1 MKYQELNQKQLISI
15 IEGLER
21 QVVMNS
27 GNPSATGSISISDL
41 ANELFES
48 SPEAIV
54 LVDGQSIVH
63 RVNTEFSRLFQ
74 YTEEEIRGR
83 NIDQILAKGDEI
95 TTASDIT
102 KNIES
107 GESISIETLRY
118 RKDGTPLY
126 VSILGVPIRL
136 VNDGMAVYGI
146 YRDIT
151 AWKTA
156 QENLTE
162 SQTKYRTLFESAT
175 DGIFLMKDNVFVESN
190 EPALAMFRCTSA
202 EIIGN
207 LPYIVSPPLQPDGQD
222 SIVKATQYLQ
232 AAYSGQPQF
241 FEWVH
246 RRMDG
251 ELFFAEVNL
260 TRIELKGESFLQAI
274 VRDITL
280 RKTAD
285 NLLKRRL
292 DYIEFISQVSSD
304 FINLPASD
312 IDTAIQRALRFA
324 AMFCKVERG
333 YILLLNPKSNQIEL
347 THEWYDESV
356 ISRKGLFSY
365 FEAAYMPELINS
377 LSEGIFILAQR
388 SELPATPQYRLLCEM
403 LDLLE
408 VKSFIHV
415 PFSVA
420 EKHFGYIGFDATSS
434 AIEWTDEIIN
444 TLKLTGQ
451 IIGNAIGRKKSEH
464 ELTQAKEK
472 AEESDKLKTAFLA
485 SMSHEI
491 RTPMNHIIGFLEL
504 LKDTEL
510 NQIEREEFLH
520 IVRASGNNL
529 LRIIDDIID
538 IAKIET
544 QQLEIDNEE
553 VPLNKFLEDLL
564 YTYQDLIS
572 VEDKPDLTV
581 KLKIPEQAVLSDIIT
596 DPQRLQQILS
606 NLLANAIKFTSK
618 GTIIFGYNL
627 MPNNRLKFFVS
638 DTGIGIPKE
647 KQELIFQRFRQL
659 DYGYTRAYGGTGLGL
674 AISKGLIEM
683 LGGEIW
689 VESEENKGSTFFFT
703 IPYKPVYTESPELLT
718 TSQIAINDWSDK
730 KILIVEDDEMNTK
743 FLRIILS
750 KTGANLY
757 YSDNGP
763 DAVEMAKKTMFN
775 LILMDIQIPLLNGY
789 QATRLIKTAC
799 PSTIII
805 AQTAHAMLDER
816 THCLEAGCDDYLAKP
831 INRKE
836 LLTKIQLLFDH
847 SADCS

>member
-1 MKYQELNQKQLISI
+1 MKYEELNQEQLLTI
-15 IEGLER
+15 IRRLEE
-21 QVVMNS
+21 QAVLNS
-27 GNPSATGSISISDL
+27 GNATSVGSFSISDL

-54 LVDGQSIVH
+54 LVDGRSTVH
-63 RVNTEFSRLFQ
+63 RVNAEFSRLFQ
-74 YTEEEIRGR
+74 YTEEEIKGR
-83 NIDQILAKGDEI
+83 NIDQILARGEEI
-95 TTASDIT
+95 GQATDIT
-102 KNIES
+102 RNIES
-107 GESISIETLRY
+107 GESISVDTIRY
-118 RKDGTPLY
+118 RKDGAPLY
-126 VSILGVPIRL
+126 VSILGVPIIL
-136 VNDGMAVYGI
+136 GNGDKAVYGI

-151 AWKTA
+151 GWKKA
-156 QENLTE
+156 QENLNE

-175 DGIFLMKDNVFVESN
+175 DGIFLMKDNIFVECN
-190 EPALAMFRCTSA
+190 GPALNMFRCSRE

-207 LPYIVSPPLQPDGQD
+207 FPHIVSPPSQPDGQD
-222 SIVKATQYLQ
+222 SIVKASQLLQSAYL
-232 AAYSGQPQF
+232 GQPQF

-246 RRMDG
+246 KRMDG

-260 TRIELKGESFLQAI
+260 TKIELKEEAYLQAI
-274 VRDITL
+274 VRDISR
-280 RKTAD
+280 RKKAD

-304 FINLPASD
+304 FINLPASE
-312 IDTAIQRALRFA
+312 IDTAIERALRFA
-324 AMFCKVERG
+324 AMFSKVERG
-333 YILLLNPKSNQIEL
+333 YILLLDPKSNKVEL
-347 THEWYDESV
+347 THEWYDGSV
-356 ISRKGLFSY
+356 VSRRGLFSY
-365 FEAAYMPELINS
+365 FEAAYMPELVES
-377 LSEGIFILAQR
+377 LNKGTLIMAQR
-388 SELPATPQYRLLCEM
+388 SELPSSPQYRLFVEM

-420 EKHFGYIGFDATSS
+420 EKHFGYIGFDATRGPVD
-434 AIEWTDEIIN
+434 WTDEIVN

-451 IIGNAIGRKKSEH
+451 IIGNAIGRKKSEQ

-520 IVRASGNNL
+520 IIRASGNNL

-553 VPLNKFLEDLL
+553 VSLNKFLEDLL

-572 VEDKPDLTV
+572 VEDKPGLSIQLKTPDQAALT
-581 KLKIPEQAVLSDIIT
+581 EIIT

-606 NLLANAIKFTSK
+606 NLLANAIKFTNK
-618 GTIIFGYNL
+618 GRINFGYEL
-627 MPNNRLKFFVS
+627 KPNNRLQFFVS

-689 VESEENKGSTFFFT
+689 VESEEGKGSTFFFT
-703 IPYKPVYTESPELLT
+703 IPYKPVKQETPEILVSGFKT
-718 TSQIAINDWSDK
+718 VIDWSDK
-730 KILIVEDDEMNTK
+730 NILIVEDDEMNTK

-750 KTGANLY
+750 KTKANLY
-757 YSDNGP
+757 YSDNGQE
-763 DAVEMAKKTMFN
+763 AVEMAKKTKFH

-789 QATRLIKTAC
+789 EATRLIKAAS

-816 THCLEAGCDDYLAKP
+816 SHCTEAGCDDYLAKP

-836 LLTKIQLLFDH
+836 LFGKIQVLFGNN
-847 SADCS
+847 

>member
-1 MKYQELNQKQLISI
+1 MKYQDLNQEQLIAI
-15 IEGLER
+15 IQKLEEH
-21 QVVMNS
+21 VAGNS
-27 GNPSATGSISISDL
+27 SATEPQSISDL

-63 RVNTEFSRLFQ
+63 RVNAEFTRLFQ
-74 YTEEEIRGR
+74 YTEEDINGR
-83 NIDQILAKGDEI
+83 NIDQILAKGEEM
-95 TTASDIT
+95 TTAADIT

-107 GESISIETLRY
+107 GERISIDTLRY
-118 RKDGTPLY
+118 RKDGIPLN
-126 VSILGVPIRL
+126 VSILGVPIKL
-136 VNDGMAVYGI
+136 GNGGMAVYGI

-151 AWKTA
+151 AWTKA
-156 QENLTE
+156 QENLIE

-175 DGIFLMKDNVFVESN
+175 DGIFLMKDNVFVECN
-190 EPALAMFRCTSA
+190 EPALAMFRCTNE

-207 LPYIVSPPLQPDGQD
+207 LPHIVSPPTQPDGQD
-222 SIVKATQYLQ
+222 SIVKAMHYIEV
-232 AAYSGQPQF
+232 AYSGQPQF

-246 RRMDG
+246 KRMDG

-274 VRDITL
+274 VRDITQ
-280 RKTAD
+280 RKKAD

-292 DYIEFISQVSSD
+292 DFIEFISQVSSD
-304 FINLPASD
+304 FINLPASE
-312 IDTAIQRALRFA
+312 IDAAIQRALRFA
-324 AMFCKVERG
+324 AMFSKVERG
-333 YILLLNPKSNQIEL
+333 YILLLDPKTNQIEL
-347 THEWYDESV
+347 THEWCDESV
-356 ISRKGLFSY
+356 ISRKGLFNY
-365 FEAAYMPELINS
+365 FEAAYMPELVNS
-377 LSEGIFILAQR
+377 LGEGKLIMAQR
-388 SELPATPQYRLLCEM
+388 RELPSTQQYRLISEM

-420 EKHFGYIGFDATSS
+420 EKHFGYIGFDATLGP
-434 AIEWTDEIIN
+434 IDWTDEIVN

-451 IIGNAIGRKKSEH
+451 IIGNAIGRKKSEQEITH
-464 ELTQAKEK
+464 AKEK

-520 IVRASGNNL
+520 IIRASGNNL

-544 QQLEIDNEE
+544 QQLEIDSEE
-553 VPLNKFLEDLL
+553 ISLNKFLEDIL
-564 YTYQDLIS
+564 YTHQDLIS
-572 VEDKPDLTV
+572 VDDKPNLSIR
-581 KLKIPEQAVLSDIIT
+581 LEIPEPPSLPDITT
-596 DPQRLQQILS
+596 DPQRLQQILN
-606 NLLANAIKFTSK
+606 NLLSNAIKFTNS
-618 GTIIFGYNL
+618 GRIVFGYSLNL
-627 MPNNRLKFFVS
+627 NNRLQFFVS

-689 VESEENKGSTFFFT
+689 VESEVDKGSIFFFT
-703 IPYKPVYTESPELLT
+703 IPFKPVRSE
-718 TSQIAINDWSDK
+718 TSEPLVTSSTSSIDWSNK
-730 KILIVEDDEMNTK
+730 NILIVEDDEMNTK
-743 FLRIILS
+743 FLRIILT
-750 KTGANLY
+750 KTRAKLF
-757 YSDNGP
+757 YSDNGLE
-763 DAVEMAKKTMFN
+763 AVEMAKKTIFD

-789 QATRLIKTAC
+789 EATRLIKSQS

-816 THCLEAGCDDYLAKP
+816 SHCIEAGCDDYLPKP

-836 LLTKIQLLFDH
+836 LLSKIQHLFSH
-847 SADCS
+847 K

>member
-1 MKYQELNQKQLISI
+1 MKYQDLNQEQLRAI
-15 IEGLER
+15 ILGLED
-21 QVVMNS
+21 QVAMNS
-27 GNPSATGSISISDL
+27 RYSAATAPLSISDL

-54 LVDGQSIVH
+54 LVDGQSTVH
-63 RVNTEFSRLFQ
+63 RVNAEFTRLFQ
-74 YTEEEIRGR
+74 YTEVEIKGR
-83 NIDQILAKGDEI
+83 NIDQILAKGDEM
-95 TTASDIT
+95 TTAADIT

-107 GESISIETLRY
+107 GERISIDTIRY
-118 RKDGTPLY
+118 CKDGTKLF
-126 VSILGVPIRL
+126 VSILGVPIKL
-136 VNDGMAVYGI
+136 GNGSMAVYGI

-156 QENLTE
+156 QENLIE

-175 DGIFLMKDNVFVESN
+175 DGIFLIKDNVFVECN
-190 EPALAMFRCTSA
+190 EPALRIFSCTS
-202 EIIGN
+202 EQIIGN
-207 LPYIVSPPLQPDGQD
+207 LPHIVSPPIQPDGQD
-222 SIVKATQYLQ
+222 SAFKAGLYLE
-232 AAYSGQPQF
+232 AAYSGQAQF

-246 RRMDG
+246 KRMDG

-260 TRIELKGESFLQAI
+260 TRIELKGEYYIQAI
-274 VRDITL
+274 VRDISR
-280 RKTAD
+280 RKKAD

-304 FINLPASD
+304 FINLAAIE
-312 IDTAIQRALRFA
+312 IDSAIERTLKFA
-324 AMFCKVERG
+324 AMFSNVERG
-333 YILLLNPKSNQIEL
+333 YILLLDPKSKQIEL
-347 THEWYDESV
+347 SHEWCNESV
-356 ISRKGLFSY
+356 VSRKGLFNY
-365 FEAAYMPELINS
+365 FEAAYMPELVNS
-377 LSEGIFILAQR
+377 LSNEILIKSQR
-388 SELPATPQYRLLCEM
+388 REMPSSPQYRLMTEM

-420 EKHFGYIGFDATSS
+420 ENHFGYIGLDATQ
-434 AIEWTDEIIN
+434 APVDWNDEIVN

-451 IIGNAIGRKKSEH
+451 IIGNAIGRKKADQ

-520 IVRASGNNL
+520 IIRASGNNL

-553 VPLNKFLEDLL
+553 VTLNKFLEDLL

-572 VEDKPDLTV
+572 VDDKPDLRIQ
-581 KLKIPEQAVLSDIIT
+581 LKIPEKEIISEIIT
-596 DPQRLQQILS
+596 DSERLQQILN

-618 GTIIFGYNL
+618 GKIVFGYNL
-627 MPNNRLKFFVS
+627 TPNSRIQFFVS

-647 KQELIFQRFRQL
+647 KHELIFQRFRQL

-689 VESEENKGSTFFFT
+689 VESEVDKGSTFFFT
-703 IPYKPVYTESPELLT
+703 IPYKPVKVDIPEIIT
-718 TSQIAINDWSDK
+718 PISTSAIDWSNK
-730 KILIVEDDEMNTK
+730 NILIVEDDEMNTK
-743 FLRIILS
+743 FLRIILT
-750 KTGANLY
+750 KTGAKLS
-757 YSDNGP
+757 YSDNGL
-763 DAVEMAKKTMFN
+763 DAVELAKKTIFD
-775 LILMDIQIPLLNGY
+775 LILMDIQIPILNGY
-789 QATRLIKTAC
+789 EATRLIKSAN

-816 THCLEAGCDDYLAKP
+816 SHCNEAGCDDYLAKP

-836 LLTKIQLLFDH
+836 LLNKIQTLFDH
-847 SADCS
+847 KTSC

>member
-1 MKYQELNQKQLISI
+1 MKYQDLNQEQLIAI
-15 IEGLER
+15 IKGLEDR
-21 QVVMNS
+21 IALNS
-27 GNPSATGSISISDL
+27 VNSSAKGSLSIPDL

-54 LVDGQSIVH
+54 LVDGQGIVH
-63 RVNTEFSRLFQ
+63 RVNAEFTRLFQ
-74 YTEEEIRGR
+74 YTEDDIKGR
-83 NIDQILAKGDEI
+83 NIDLILAKGEEMI
-95 TTASDIT
+95 LAADIT

-107 GESISIETLRY
+107 GKRVSIDTQRY
-118 RKDGTPLY
+118 RKDGKLLY

-136 VNDGMAVYGI
+136 GNNSLAVYGI

-156 QENLTE
+156 RENLIE
-162 SQTKYRTLFESAT
+162 SQTKYQTLFESAT
-175 DGIFLMKDNVFVESN
+175 DSIFLMKDNVFTECN
-190 EPALAMFRCTSA
+190 QPALEMFRCKSE

-207 LPYIVSPPLQPDGQD
+207 LPHNVSPPTQPDGQD
-222 SIVKATQYLQ
+222 SNIKASQYLQ

-246 RRMDG
+246 KRMDG
-251 ELFFAEVNL
+251 ELFYAEVNL
-260 TRIELKGESFLQAI
+260 TRIELKGEVFLQAI
-274 VRDITL
+274 VRDINR
-280 RKTAD
+280 RKKAD

-292 DYIEFISQVSSD
+292 DFIEFISQVSSD
-304 FINLPASD
+304 FINLPASE
-312 IDTAIQRALRFA
+312 IDTAIQRALRYA
-324 AMFCKVERG
+324 AMFSKVERG
-333 YILLLNPKSNQIEL
+333 YILMLNPKNNQIEL

-356 ISRKGLFSY
+356 SSRKGLFNY
-365 FEAAYMPELINS
+365 FEAAYMPELVYS
-377 LSEGIFILAQR
+377 LNKGVLVLGQR
-388 SELPATPQYRLLCEM
+388 SELSATPQNRLMGEM

-420 EKHFGYIGFDATSS
+420 EKHFGYIGFDATR
-434 AIEWTDEIIN
+434 IPVDWTDEIVN

-451 IIGNAIGRKKSEH
+451 IIGNAIGRKRTEQ

-520 IVRASGNNL
+520 IIRSSGNNL

-544 QQLEIDNEE
+544 QQLAIDNEE
-553 VPLNKFLEDLL
+553 VSLNKFLEDVL

-572 VEDKPDLTV
+572 IEEKPDL
-581 KLKIPEQAVLSDIIT
+581 KIELKIPDKSALTEIIT

-606 NLLANAIKFTSK
+606 NLLANALKFTSK
-618 GTIIFGYNL
+618 GKIEFGYTL
-627 MPNNRLKFFVS
+627 KPNNRLQFFVS

-689 VESEENKGSTFFFT
+689 VESEEGNGSSFFFT
-703 IPYKPVYTESPELLT
+703 IPYKPVRQDVAEPIIASPSDT
-718 TSQIAINDWSDK
+718 IDWSDK
-730 KILIVEDDEMNTK
+730 NILIVEDDDMNTK
-743 FLRIILS
+743 FLRIILT
-750 KTGANLY
+750 KTKAKLF
-757 YSDNGP
+757 YSDNGQK
-763 DAVEMAKKTMFN
+763 AVEMARETMFD

-789 QATRLIKTAC
+789 EATRLIKSTC

-836 LLTKIQLLFDH
+836 LLNKIQLLFNQN
-847 SADCS
+847 

>member
-1 MKYQELNQKQLISI
+1 MKYLDLNQEQLIAI
-15 IEGLER
+15 IEGLEAR
-21 QVVMNS
+21 IAMNS
-27 GNPSATGSISISDL
+27 ANSSATETLSISDL

-63 RVNTEFSRLFQ
+63 RVNNEFTRLFQ
-74 YTEEEIRGR
+74 YTEGEIIGR
-83 NIDQILAKGDEI
+83 NIDQILARGEEMSS
-95 TTASDIT
+95 AADIT

-107 GESISIETLRY
+107 GERISLDSIRY
-118 RKDGTPLY
+118 CKDGTPLY
-126 VSILGVPIRL
+126 VSILGVPIKL
-136 VNDGMAVYGI
+136 GKGGMAVYGI

-156 QENLTE
+156 QENLIE
-162 SQTKYRTLFESAT
+162 SQTKYQTLFESAT
-175 DGIFLMKDNVFVESN
+175 DGIFLIKDNFFAECN
-190 EPALAMFRCTSA
+190 QPALDMFRCKSG

-207 LPYIVSPPLQPDGQD
+207 LPHIVSPPIQPDGQD
-222 SIVKATQYLQ
+222 SIVKASQYLQ

-251 ELFFAEVNL
+251 ELFYAEVNL
-260 TRIELKGESFLQAI
+260 TRIELKGEVYLQAI
-274 VRDITL
+274 VRDINR
-280 RKTAD
+280 RKKAD

-292 DYIEFISQVSSD
+292 DFIEFISQVSSD
-304 FINLPASD
+304 FINLPASE
-312 IDTAIQRALRFA
+312 IDSAIRRALRYA
-324 AMFCKVERG
+324 AMFSKVERG
-333 YILLLNPKSNQIEL
+333 YILMLNSKSNQIEL

-356 ISRKGLFSY
+356 ASRKGLFSY
-365 FEAAYMPELINS
+365 FESAYMPELVNS
-377 LSEGIFILAQR
+377 LNDGILVKAQR
-388 SELPATPQYRLLCEM
+388 NELPSTPQYRLICEM

-420 EKHFGYIGFDATSS
+420 EKHFGYIGFDATR
-434 AIEWTDEIIN
+434 APVEWTDEIVN

-451 IIGNAIGRKKSEH
+451 IIGNAIGRMRAEQ

-520 IVRASGNNL
+520 IIRSSGNNL

-544 QQLEIDNEE
+544 QQLAIDNEE
-553 VPLNKFLEDLL
+553 VSLNKFLEDILF
-564 YTYQDLIS
+564 TYQDLIS
-572 VEDKPDLTV
+572 IEEKPDLTIE
-581 KLKIPEQAVLSDIIT
+581 LKIPDRSASTEIIT

-606 NLLANAIKFTSK
+606 NLLANALKFTSQGK
-618 GTIIFGYNL
+618 IDFGYTL
-627 MPNNRLKFFVS
+627 KPNNRLQFFVS

-689 VESEENKGSTFFFT
+689 VESEEDKGSTFFFT
-703 IPYKPVYTESPELLT
+703 IPYKPVRQEETETVINSPAT
-718 TSQIAINDWSDK
+718 TIDWSDK

-750 KTGANLY
+750 KTGAMLS
-757 YSDNGP
+757 YSDNGQE
-763 DAVEMAKKTMFN
+763 AVEMAKKTKFD
-775 LILMDIQIPLLNGY
+775 LILMDIQIPILNGY
-789 QATRLIKTAC
+789 EATRLIKSDC
-799 PSTIII
+799 PSTIVI

-816 THCLEAGCDDYLAKP
+816 THCLDAGCDDYLAKP

-836 LLTKIQLLFDH
+836 LLNKIQLLFDQL
-847 SADCS
+847 

>member
-1 MKYQELNQKQLISI
+1 MKYKDLNQDQLIAI
-15 IEGLER
+15 IEGLEEK
-21 QVVMNS
+21 VAENS
-27 GNPSATGSISISDL
+27 RNSMATEPISIGDL

-63 RVNTEFSRLFQ
+63 RVNAEFTRLFQ
-74 YTEEEIRGR
+74 YTEEEILGR
-83 NIDQILAKGDEI
+83 NIDQILARGDEMDH
-95 TTASDIT
+95 AADIT
-102 KNIES
+102 KNVES
-107 GESISIETLRY
+107 GKSISVDTIRY
-118 RKDGTPLY
+118 CKDGTDLF
-126 VSILGVPIRL
+126 VSILGVPIKLR
-136 VNDGMAVYGI
+136 NGGMAVYGI

-151 AWKTA
+151 AWTKA
-156 QENLTE
+156 QENLIE

-175 DGIFLMKDNVFVESN
+175 DAIFLMKDNVFVECN
-190 EPALAMFRCTSA
+190 DPALVMFRCTRE

-207 LPYIVSPPLQPDGQD
+207 LPHIVSPPTQPDGQD
-222 SIVKATQYLQ
+222 SIIKARQNIES
-232 AAYSGQPQF
+232 AYSGQPQF

-246 RRMDG
+246 KRIDG
-251 ELFFAEVNL
+251 EHFFAEVNL
-260 TRIELKGESFLQAI
+260 TRIELKGESYLQAI
-274 VRDITL
+274 VRDITQ
-280 RKTAD
+280 RKKAD

-304 FINLPASD
+304 FINLPASE
-312 IDTAIQRALRFA
+312 IDNAIQRALRYA
-324 AMFCKVERG
+324 AMFSKVERG
-333 YILLLNPKSNQIEL
+333 YILSLDPKSNQLEP
-347 THEWYDESV
+347 THEWCDQSV
-356 ISRKGLFSY
+356 VSRKGLFSY

-377 LSEGIFILAQR
+377 LNNGILIMAHR
-388 SELPATPQYRLLCEM
+388 SELPSTPQYRLMSEM

-420 EKHFGYIGFDATSS
+420 EQHFGYIGFDATISQ
-434 AIEWTDEIIN
+434 ADWTDEIVN
-444 TLKLTGQ
+444 TLRLTGQ
-451 IIGNAIGRKKSEH
+451 IIGNAIGRKRAEQ

-520 IVRASGNNL
+520 IIRSSGNNL

-544 QQLEIDNEE
+544 QQLAIDNEE
-553 VPLNKFLEDLL
+553 VLLNKFLQDIL
-564 YTYQDLIS
+564 YTYEDLIS
-572 VEDKPDLTV
+572 VEEKPDLSIQ
-581 KLKIPEQAVLSDIIT
+581 LKIPDNESPFEIIT

-606 NLLANAIKFTSK
+606 NLLANAVKFTNS
-618 GTIIFGYNL
+618 GHIVFGYNL
-627 MPNNRLKFFVS
+627 KPNNRLQFFVT
-638 DTGIGIPKE
+638 DTGIGIAKE

-689 VESEENKGSTFFFT
+689 VESEVDKGSTFFFT
-703 IPYKPVYTESPELLT
+703 IPYRPVRTEELVKIDSSPKT
-718 TSQIAINDWSDK
+718 NIDWANK
-730 KILIVEDDEMNTK
+730 NILIVEDDDMNTK

-750 KTGANLY
+750 KTKAKLF

-763 DAVEMAKKTMFN
+763 EAVEMAKNTKFD

-789 QATRLIKTAC
+789 EATRLIKSAN

-816 THCLEAGCDDYLAKP
+816 THCLDAGCDDYLAKP

-836 LLTKIQLLFDH
+836 LLSKIQLLFDH
-847 SADCS
+847 A

>member
-1 MKYQELNQKQLISI
+1 MKYQDLNQEQLIAI
-15 IEGLER
+15 LEGLEAR
-21 QVVMNS
+21 IAMNS
-27 GNPSATGSISISDL
+27 GDLTAVEPQSISDL

-63 RVNTEFSRLFQ
+63 RVNNEFTRLFQ
-74 YTEEEIRGR
+74 YTEDEIRGR
-83 NIDQILAKGDEI
+83 NIDQILARGEEMV
-95 TTASDIT
+95 TAGDIT

-107 GESISIETLRY
+107 GERVSIDTSRY
-118 RKDGTPLY
+118 RKDGKLLH

-136 VNDGMAVYGI
+136 GNNGLAVYGI

-156 QENLTE
+156 QENLIE
-162 SQTKYRTLFESAT
+162 SQTKYQTLFESAT
-175 DGIFLMKDNVFVESN
+175 DGIFLIKDNFFAECN
-190 EPALAMFRCTSA
+190 QPALEMFRCKSE

-207 LPYIVSPPLQPDGQD
+207 LPHIVSPPTQPDGQD
-222 SIVKATQYLQ
+222 SIVKAAQYLQ
-232 AAYSGQPQF
+232 AAYSGQAQF

-251 ELFFAEVNL
+251 ELFYAEVNL
-260 TRIELKGESFLQAI
+260 TRIELKGEIYLQAI
-274 VRDITL
+274 VRDINR
-280 RKTAD
+280 RKKAD

-292 DYIEFISQVSSD
+292 DFIEFISQVSSD
-304 FINLPASD
+304 FINLPASE
-312 IDTAIQRALRFA
+312 IDTAITLALRYA
-324 AMFCKVERG
+324 AMFSKVERG
-333 YILLLNPKSNQIEL
+333 YILMLNPKNNQIEL

-356 ISRKGLFSY
+356 ASRKGLFSY
-365 FEAAYMPELINS
+365 FEAAYMPELVNS
-377 LSEGIFILAQR
+377 LKKGILVKSQR
-388 SELPATPQYRLLCEM
+388 SELPAAPQYRLITEM

-420 EKHFGYIGFDATSS
+420 EKHFGYIGFDATRAPVDWS
-434 AIEWTDEIIN
+434 EEVVN

-451 IIGNAIGRKKSEH
+451 IIGNAIGRKRTEQ

-520 IVRASGNNL
+520 IIRASGNNL

-544 QQLEIDNEE
+544 QQLAIDNED
-553 VPLNKFLEDLL
+553 VSLNKFLEDIL

-572 VEDKPDLTV
+572 IEEKPDL
-581 KLKIPEQAVLSDIIT
+581 KIELKIPDKSALTEIIT

-606 NLLANAIKFTSK
+606 NLLANALKFTSK
-618 GTIIFGYNL
+618 GQIDFGYSL
-627 MPNNRLKFFVS
+627 KSNNRLQFFVS
-638 DTGIGIPKE
+638 DTGIGIPQE

-703 IPYKPVYTESPELLT
+703 IPYKPVHQE
-718 TSQIAINDWSDK
+718 IAENLIINPTHNIDWSDK
-730 KILIVEDDEMNTK
+730 NILIVEDDEMNTK
-743 FLRIILS
+743 FLRIILT
-750 KTGANLY
+750 KTKAKLY
-757 YSDNGP
+757 YSDNGQE
-763 DAVEMAKKTMFN
+763 AVEMAQMTKFD

-789 QATRLIKTAC
+789 EATRIIKSAS

-816 THCLEAGCDDYLAKP
+816 THCLDAGCDDYLAKP

-836 LLTKIQLLFDH
+836 LLNKIQLLFEQ
-847 SADCS
+847 